1 MNVSKIDQFC
11 KLHGLS
17 RTELEVAAGLSNG
30 SIGKW
35 ERSVYGPSISQLIK
49 VANYFRVSVDALL
62 VMVRRYERMRSI
74 QIFNNPEFGD
84 IRTVDLNGEPWF
96 VGKDIAAAL
105 GYGEGKSLA
114 NAVANHVDD
123 VDKGVTEMMT
133 PGGMQKMV
141 IVNESG
147 VYSLIFG
154 SKLEG
159 AVRFKRWVTG
169 EVLPTLRKT
178 GSYTMPKLSKE
189 MQALFLLDDRTQKQE
204 ARLTAL
210 ENTMTVDYSQ
220 QQTLKKAVGRVV
232 VEALGGK
239 SAPAYN
245 DPHVRGKLFS
255 ECNRDV
261 QDWFRVNSVCNVP
274 RKDFT
279 QAVEYIQRWKP
290 STNSVMLIQQTN
302 AQTSLYE

>member
-1 MNVSKIDQFC
+1 
-11 KLHGLS
+11 
-17 RTELEVAAGLSNG
+17 
-30 SIGKW
+30 
-35 ERSVYGPSISQLIK
+35 
-49 VANYFRVSVDALL
+49 
-62 VMVRRYERMRSI
+62 MRSI

-189 MQALFLLDDRTQKQE
+189 MQALFLLDDRTQKQD

-210 ENTMTVDYSQ
+210 ENTMTVDYGQ

-239 SAPAYN
+239 TAPAYN

>member
-1 MNVSKIDQFC
+1 MIENFKPVLIYGVSCYEQDGTAY
-11 KLHGLS
+11 LRLEDVAHGLGF
-17 RTELEVAAGLSNG
+17 TQTKNG
-30 SIGKW
+30 IEYVRW
-35 ERSVYGPSISQLIK
+35 ETIDKYLRDLGFSQ
-49 VANYFRVSVDALL
+49 
-62 VMVRRYERMRSI
+62 
-74 QIFNNPEFGD
+74 Q
-84 IRTVDLNGEPWF
+84 
-96 VGKDIAAAL
+96 VGKDSYIPENIFYRLAMKAKNDTAEKFQAL
-105 GYGEGKSLA
+105 
-114 NAVANHVDD
+114 VAD
-123 VDKGVTEMMT
+123 EII
-133 PGGMQKMV
+133 PS
-141 IVNESG
+141 I
-147 VYSLIFG
+147 
-154 SKLEG
+154 
-159 AVRFKRWVTG
+159 
-169 EVLPTLRKT
+169 RKT
-178 GSYTMPKLSKE
+178 GSYTVPKLSKE
-189 MQALFLLDDRTQKQE
+189 MQALFLLDQRTVQQD

-239 SAPAYN
+239 AAPAYN

>member
-1 MNVSKIDQFC
+1 MNNNFSPVLISGVSCYEQDGTAYL
-11 KLHGLS
+11 KLDDVARGLGF
-17 RTELEVAAGLSNG
+17 TQTKNGLEYIRWDRVESYLAGFGFPHLWGKDDFIPENVFYRLAMKANNPVAEKFQALVADE
-30 SIGKW
+30 II
-35 ERSVYGPSISQLIK
+35 PSI
-49 VANYFRVSVDALL
+49 
-62 VMVRRYERMRSI
+62 
-74 QIFNNPEFGD
+74 
-84 IRTVDLNGEPWF
+84 
-96 VGKDIAAAL
+96 
-105 GYGEGKSLA
+105 
-114 NAVANHVDD
+114 
-123 VDKGVTEMMT
+123 
-133 PGGMQKMV
+133 
-141 IVNESG
+141 
-147 VYSLIFG
+147 
-154 SKLEG
+154 
-159 AVRFKRWVTG
+159 
-169 EVLPTLRKT
+169 RKT
-178 GSYTMPKLSKE
+178 GGYRMPKLSKE

-239 SAPAYN
+239 AAPAYN

>member
-1 MNVSKIDQFC
+1 MNNNLSPVLISGVSCYEQDGTAYL
-11 KLHGLS
+11 KLEDVARGLGF
-17 RTELEVAAGLSNG
+17 TQTKNGLEYIRWDRVESYLAGFGFPHKWGKDDFIPENVFYRLAMKANNPVAEKFQALVADE
-30 SIGKW
+30 II
-35 ERSVYGPSISQLIK
+35 PSI
-49 VANYFRVSVDALL
+49 
-62 VMVRRYERMRSI
+62 
-74 QIFNNPEFGD
+74 
-84 IRTVDLNGEPWF
+84 
-96 VGKDIAAAL
+96 
-105 GYGEGKSLA
+105 
-114 NAVANHVDD
+114 
-123 VDKGVTEMMT
+123 
-133 PGGMQKMV
+133 
-141 IVNESG
+141 
-147 VYSLIFG
+147 
-154 SKLEG
+154 
-159 AVRFKRWVTG
+159 
-169 EVLPTLRKT
+169 RKT

-189 MQALFLLDDRTQKQE
+189 MQAIFLLDDRTQKQE

-290 STNSVMLIQQTN
+290 STNSVMLIQQT
-302 AQTSLYE
+302 SLYE

>member
-1 MNVSKIDQFC
+1 
-11 KLHGLS
+11 
-17 RTELEVAAGLSNG
+17 
-30 SIGKW
+30 
-35 ERSVYGPSISQLIK
+35 
-49 VANYFRVSVDALL
+49 
-62 VMVRRYERMRSI
+62 MRSI

-204 ARLTAL
+204 ARITAL

-239 SAPAYN
+239 AAPAYN

>member
-1 MNVSKIDQFC
+1 MNDILVFHYKS
-11 KLHGLS
+11 S
-17 RTELEVAAGLSNG
+17 EV
-30 SIGKW
+30 
-35 ERSVYGPSISQLIK
+35 
-49 VANYFRVSVDALL
+49 
-62 VMVRRYERMRSI
+62 
-74 QIFNNPEFGD
+74 
-84 IRTVDLNGEPWF
+84 RTVELNGEPWF
-96 VGKDIAAAL
+96 VLKDVCAVL
-105 GYGEGKSLA
+105 GISNHKMTAQRLDADEVSLT
-114 NAVANHVDD
+114 DLTD
-123 VDKGVTEMMT
+123 SMGRQQETT
-133 PGGMQKMV
+133 V
-141 IVNESG
+141 INESG
-147 VYSLIFG
+147 LYNVILRSDKPEAKPFR
-154 SKLEG
+154 K
-159 AVRFKRWVTG
+159 WVTS
-169 EVLPTLRKT
+169 EVLPSIRKT

-239 SAPAYN
+239 AAPAYN

>member
-1 MNVSKIDQFC
+1 
-11 KLHGLS
+11 
-17 RTELEVAAGLSNG
+17 
-30 SIGKW
+30 
-35 ERSVYGPSISQLIK
+35 
-49 VANYFRVSVDALL
+49 
-62 VMVRRYERMRSI
+62 MRSI

>member
-1 MNVSKIDQFC
+1 MNSTNLTPVLISGVSCYEQDGTAYL
-11 KLHGLS
+11 KLEDVARGLGF
-17 RTELEVAAGLSNG
+17 TQTKNGLEYIRWDRVESYLADFGFPHKWGKDDFIPENVFYRLAMKANNPVAEKFQALVADE
-30 SIGKW
+30 II
-35 ERSVYGPSISQLIK
+35 PSI
-49 VANYFRVSVDALL
+49 
-62 VMVRRYERMRSI
+62 
-74 QIFNNPEFGD
+74 
-84 IRTVDLNGEPWF
+84 
-96 VGKDIAAAL
+96 
-105 GYGEGKSLA
+105 
-114 NAVANHVDD
+114 
-123 VDKGVTEMMT
+123 
-133 PGGMQKMV
+133 
-141 IVNESG
+141 
-147 VYSLIFG
+147 
-154 SKLEG
+154 
-159 AVRFKRWVTG
+159 
-169 EVLPTLRKT
+169 RKT
-178 GSYTMPKLSKE
+178 GGYTMPKLSKE

-302 AQTSLYE
+302 AKTSLYE

>member
-1 MNVSKIDQFC
+1 MIEDFKPVLISGVSCYEQDGTAY
-11 KLHGLS
+11 LRLDDVAHGLGF
-17 RTELEVAAGLSNG
+17 TQTKNG
-30 SIGKW
+30 IEYVRW
-35 ERSVYGPSISQLIK
+35 ETIDKYLRDLGFSQ
-49 VANYFRVSVDALL
+49 
-62 VMVRRYERMRSI
+62 
-74 QIFNNPEFGD
+74 Q
-84 IRTVDLNGEPWF
+84 
-96 VGKDIAAAL
+96 VGKDSYIPENVFYRLAMKAKNETAEKFQAL
-105 GYGEGKSLA
+105 
-114 NAVANHVDD
+114 VAD
-123 VDKGVTEMMT
+123 EII
-133 PGGMQKMV
+133 PS
-141 IVNESG
+141 I
-147 VYSLIFG
+147 
-154 SKLEG
+154 
-159 AVRFKRWVTG
+159 
-169 EVLPTLRKT
+169 RKT
-178 GSYTMPKLSKE
+178 GGYRMPKLSKE

-239 SAPAYN
+239 AAPAYN

>member
-1 MNVSKIDQFC
+1 MNNNLTPVLISGVSCYEHDGTAYL
-11 KLHGLS
+11 KLEDVARGLGF
-17 RTELEVAAGLSNG
+17 TEVAASGNECIRWRTVRKYLEDLGIATCCDGHLPEYIPEN
-30 SIGKW
+30 IFYRLAMKAKN
-35 ERSVYGPSISQLIK
+35 ETAEKFQALVADEIIPSI
-49 VANYFRVSVDALL
+49 
-62 VMVRRYERMRSI
+62 
-74 QIFNNPEFGD
+74 
-84 IRTVDLNGEPWF
+84 
-96 VGKDIAAAL
+96 
-105 GYGEGKSLA
+105 
-114 NAVANHVDD
+114 
-123 VDKGVTEMMT
+123 
-133 PGGMQKMV
+133 
-141 IVNESG
+141 
-147 VYSLIFG
+147 
-154 SKLEG
+154 
-159 AVRFKRWVTG
+159 
-169 EVLPTLRKT
+169 RKT

-204 ARLTAL
+204 QRITAL

-220 QQTLKKAVGRVV
+220 QQALKKAVGRVV

-302 AQTSLYE
+302 AQTILYE